1 MVIDE
6 FTDAQGR
13 LLELGG
19 GLPDH
24 ILKPWCYGL
33 DSIGYKDF
41 TGFLNTKYKP
51 IDGIHRKAYIF
62 SAEAVV
68 EWNERHGFTNTVA
81 HSAIQS

>member
-1 MVIDE
+1 MSLQTLRGDS
-6 FTDAQGR
+6 
-13 LLELGG
+13 LSLEEDFGPYTQNRG
-19 GLPDH
+19 AMDWTQSATKTLP
-24 ILKPWCYGL
+24 
-33 DSIGYKDF
+33 
-41 TGFLNTKYKP
+41 GFLSTKYKP

>member
-1 MVIDE
+1 MSLQTLRGDSLSLEEDFGPYTQTVVLWI
-6 FTDAQGR
+6 GLNR
-13 LLELGG
+13 LQRL
-19 GLPDH
+19 
-24 ILKPWCYGL
+24 Y
-33 DSIGYKDF
+33 
-41 TGFLNTKYKP
+41 GFLSTKYKP